1 MFASRASAGRH
12 LAAELDHHANTGA
25 FVLGLPRGG
34 VPVAAQIAGPLVA
47 DIDVLIV
54 RTTNVGLYVE
64 GCRPLIELPR
74 TIKFGMAAAEVSRE
88 IEHETREVVREI
100 ALFRGNRPFASV
112 ADRTT
117 IVVDDGS
124 ASTRALAAALSS
136 LRARGA
142 RTVLAVPVLD
152 PASRK
157 ALSVY
162 ADEIVALE
170 DADPRGLGHVYRDN
184 KPVAD
189 VDVIVEMNRARVA
202 CWNSRPTLPEIKREQ
217 LPPTGT

>member
-12 LAAELDHHANTGA
+12 LAAALKHHANEGA
-25 FVLGLPRGG
+25 FVLGLPNGG
-34 VPVAAQIAGPLVA
+34 VPVASQVSGPLVA

-54 RTTNVGLYVE
+54 RTTRVGLYVE

-74 TIKFGMAAAEVSRE
+74 TIKYGMSAADVSKE
-88 IEHETREVVREI
+88 IEHEKRELEREI
-100 ALFRGNRPFASV
+100 ALFRGNRPFPSV

-124 ASTRALAAALSS
+124 ATTRALAAALSS

-152 PASRK
+152 PAARK
-157 ALSVY
+157 PLSVY

-170 DADPRGLGHVYRDN
+170 EAEQRGVDYVYRDPS
-184 KPVAD
+184 PVAD
-189 VDVIVEMNRARVA
+189 RDVIVELNRARVA
-202 CWNSRPTLPEIKREQ
+202 CWNSRPTLPEIKRE
-217 LPPTGT
+217 LTGT